1 MNATQRWSV
10 CALVAFGFFI
20 ALGALVAGRP
30 AIGPDLEAAALWFGR
45 WTEAAWWLTLSGYWP
60 VLGAIGL
67 LALGATVVLRRG
79 VAEVVVMLVAQ
90 SCSQAAA
97 AGFKLLFARPR
108 PLHWLMHYESGLS
121 YPSGHAVTAVVFYGG
136 LAAIAAHSP
145 LPLGLRRI
153 IVVAFAGWGIGIAW
167 SRVALGAHYL
177 TDVVG
182 GLLFGTVWFC
192 LVHAIERALAA
203 RKAGAAPGPGVT

>member
-1 MNATQRWSV
+1 MTATQRWSV

-30 AIGPDLEAAALWFGR
+30 AVGPDLEAVSLWFGR
-45 WTEAAWWLTLSGYWP
+45 WTEAAWWLTQSGYWP
-60 VLGAIGL
+60 VLSAIGL

-79 VAEVVVMLVAQ
+79 VAEVVGLLVAQ
-90 SCSQAAA
+90 GFSQAAA
-97 AGFKLLFARPR
+97 AEFKSLFARPR
-108 PLHWLMHYESGLS
+108 PIHWLMHHESGFS

-136 LAAIAAHSP
+136 LAAIAAHAP

-153 IVVAFAGWGIGIAW
+153 IVLAFVGWGVGIAW

-177 TDVVG
+177 TDVAG

-192 LVHAIERALAA
+192 LVRAIEGALAA
-203 RKAGAAPGPGVT
+203 RKAGSLSGPGVS